1 MKFRVLL
8 LVVLCSITFFTQA
21 QTSHN
26 PLYSHIP
33 VDADR
38 VYHLN
43 YPAINS
49 KLDWQSLAALMPPTA
64 ENKRTVAFLSD
75 PASAGIDDH
84 PGILLAE
91 TNILGGDSPRY
102 TTILLALT
110 DSTKYLNLIKGQQ
123 ENKFLL
129 LPGKPRT
136 AREGSNTIY
145 CWNDK
150 VLVIVIVKTPK
161 NTTPSEA
168 QIHRFYLAAL
178 AKCRAALKGSDTNP
192 FLTNPEFIKAF
203 GDDAD
208 VHTWSHY
215 GSGFGMMAD
224 AMRISKAP
232 VGDDFLKA
240 AEKVKNSRSHTL
252 GAIRFD
258 NGLVSLRSH
267 VFYDST
273 VNFDFAGRPL
283 NSQLIERLPTGNL
296 LGLAAVH
303 FDLKALFDLAQTQT
317 KGKYI
322 HTLDSILAKK
332 NLTTKDILDAF
343 KGDLV
348 IAMIDSGNIIPATDT
363 SAAKPGKPDVYLVAT
378 VNDPAAFAKVAA
390 SFQKKDSTAGR
401 KQVGHTLRDNIFV
414 LASSQQ
420 ATDAYFDKPGRG
432 PSPLVSDEFR
442 SAPIAVAIDIKAISD
457 YMAPVF
463 GGPDATAKNKQVQA
477 ILGLFDQILLA
488 TAKTHGRE
496 METLF
501 EIKMA
506 DSKQNSLTTISQLLK
521 AASGK

>member
-1 MKFRVLL
+1 MKFRFLL
-8 LVVLCSITFFTQA
+8 LAVLCSTTLFSRA
-21 QTSHN
+21 QSSDN
-26 PLYSHIP
+26 PLYRHLP
-33 VDADR
+33 ADADR
-38 VYHLN
+38 VYHIDVSSL
-43 YPAINS
+43 NS
-49 KLDWQSLAALMPPTA
+49 KLDWEAIKGIVQKD
-64 ENKRTVAFLSD
+64 NDKRVIAFLSN
-75 PASAGIDDH
+75 PASAGIDVRA
-84 PGILLAE
+84 GVAITE
-91 TNILGGDSPRY
+91 TNILGADSPRY
-102 TTILLALT
+102 TTILLPLL
-110 DSTKYLNLIKGQQ
+110 DSA
-123 ENKFLL
+123 KFLRIVRDEQKKNFVI

-136 AREGSNTIY
+136 AREGDNTVY

-150 VLVIVIVKTPK
+150 LLVSVIVKAPK
-161 NTTPSEA
+161 NTTPSETA
-168 QIHRFYLAAL
+168 SHRYYLTAL

-192 FLTNPEFIKAF
+192 FLTNPEFIKGFA
-203 GDDAD
+203 DDAD

-224 AMRISKAP
+224 AMRMSKAP
-232 VGDDFLKA
+232 VSNDFLKA
-240 AEKVKNSRSHTL
+240 AERVKNSRSHTL

-258 NGLVSLRSH
+258 NGLVSFRSH

-273 VNFDFAGRPL
+273 FNLDFAGRPL
-283 NSQLIERLPTGNL
+283 NSQLIDRLPPGNL

-303 FDLKALFDLAQTQT
+303 LDLKALFDLAQTQT

-332 NLTTKDILDAF
+332 NLTTQDILNAF

-348 IAMIDSGNIIPATDT
+348 VAMIDSGNIVPATDT
-363 SAAKPGKPDVYLVAT
+363 SAAKPGKPDVYLVLT

-390 SFQKKDSTAGR
+390 TFQKKDSTAGR
-401 KQVGHTLRDNIFV
+401 KQVGHTLRDNVFV

-442 SAPIAVAIDIKAISD
+442 SAPIAVAIDIKAISA

-463 GGPDATAKNKQVQA
+463 GGPNATAKNKQVQMV
-477 ILGLFDQILLA
+477 LGLFDQLLFT

-506 DSKQNSLTTISQLLK
+506 DSRQNSLTTICQLIK
-521 AASGK
+521 SASGK